1 MARWL
6 LCLILGLAA
15 LGATAREAAPAS
27 DDPVLEK
34 KMMRIAEELRCLV
47 CQNQTIAESDADLA
61 QDLRREVRSMLREGK
76 SEDEVLQY
84 MTQRYGDFVLY
95 RPPVKDT
102 TLVLWFGPAALLV
115 GGLLALVIVLRRRA
129 RMADDRFEAD
139 ADDARADGADD
150 GATT

>member
-1 MARWL
+1 MARL
-6 LCLILGLAA
+6 MLCLMLCVAA
-15 LGATAREAAPAS
+15 LNATAKEAAPAS

-34 KMMRIAEELRCLV
+34 KMLRIADELRCLV

-61 QDLRREVRSMLREGK
+61 KDLRREVRSLLREGK
-76 SEDEVLQY
+76 SEDDILNY

-102 TLVLWFGPAALLV
+102 TLLLWFGPGVLVV
-115 GGLLALVIVLRRRA
+115 GGLLALVLVLRRRA
-129 RMADDRFEAD
+129 RMPDDRFEAD
-139 ADDARADGADD
+139 ADEAADD